1 MVSLEEKRREVAGLG
16 CILCDGGCNAGGLEG
31 RRRVEYGVRSTK
43 MKVKK
48 KRRLFGVWL
57 RCRSVCV

>member
-1 MVSLEEKRREVAGLG
+1 MAGLG

-48 KRRLFGVWL
+48 KKIVWRLAAL
-57 RCRSVCV
+57 SISVCMK